1 MVEVESCVNQGNKYH
16 AANYTAKG
24 VVDMTK
30 LIWAFVDT
38 MDDASKTPPKVT
50 LLLARTASSSE
61 RTHVLVAYVCTYR
74 AANLAHFLLT
84 ALPSKMSPRS
94 RSTGTWSR

>member
-1 MVEVESCVNQGNKYH
+1 MTFSLTASWLQTVEVESCINQGNKYH

-38 MDDASKTPPKVT
+38 KDDASSTPPKVT
-50 LLLARTASSSE
+50 
-61 RTHVLVAYVCTYR
+61 VAAGPYSIVE
-74 AANLAHFLLT
+74 
-84 ALPSKMSPRS
+84 
-94 RSTGTWSR
+94 